1 MRSVGKTTILE
12 QLIYGSVTQSTEFYP
27 TIEDIYVSNIETER
41 GTKEKLCFYDTAG
54 LLAPAVESSPSTGY
68 QSLPKHY
75 MAFADGYVLVYDIC
89 KPESL
94 SVLIHLHK
102 DIEKN
107 KDKKDVSY
115 LVSCLIFLYQILSTN
130 VLLIII
136 NNYFQA
142 VIIVLGNKTG
152 QPDPK
157 LQENTITKAN
167 NWCRL
172 EKLRHFEVTAMERY
186 SLYEPFIFLSTKLNP
201 APTKSSFPQ
210 IPALTKLTQ
219 KGAARTDS

>member
-1 MRSVGKTTILE
+1 MKSVGKTAILE
-12 QLIYGSVTQSTEFYP
+12 QLIYGSVAATTEFYP
-27 TIEDIYVSNIETER
+27 TIEDIYVSNIETDR

-75 MAFADGYVLVYDIC
+75 MAFADGYVLVYDVC

-107 KDKKDVSY
+107 KDKKEVGFY
-115 LVSCLIFLYQILSTN
+115 LYYFRYFYVGRLLNVFICL
-130 VLLIII
+130 
-136 NNYFQA
+136 QA

-152 QPDPK
+152 QPNPK
-157 LQENTITKAN
+157 LQENTITKAS

-172 EKLRHFEVTAMERY
+172 EKLKHYEVTAMERY
-186 SLYEPFIFLSTKLNP
+186 SLYDPFVFLSTKLNP

-219 KGAARTDS
+219 KGGARTDS